1 MAPRYRLLLV
11 NVPNL
16 LRDIVID
23 AIAEHEQ
30 FEVVSSESDQ
40 PADSLALQPDVVLAG
55 TMNEADEVVV
65 SALQSKWPAA
75 QVLTLRHSSGDVE
88 LHETWRRSLHKGSLA
103 VPEALAE
110 LLAAARRGREFS
122 GSTTR

>member
-1 MAPRYRLLLV
+1 MASRYRLLLV
-11 NVPNL
+11 NLPSL
-16 LRDIVID
+16 LRDIVVD
-23 AIAEHEQ
+23 AIAENEQ
-30 FEVVSSESDQ
+30 FEVVPSDPDQ
-40 PADSLALQPDVVLAG
+40 PADSLAVQPDVVLAG
-55 TMNEADEVVV
+55 TISEVDELVV

-122 GSTTR
+122 GSATP